1 MDEKK
6 DPWEKDGASTGT
18 DFVKKITPLGC
29 AAFAVLFLAALV
41 ACFFAA
47 RPPISGYKP
56 PHDAAYYAQSGETLT
71 ELKQELEANVFPKVN
86 GVESCEVSDGKLT
99 VTIAEDTFA
108 ATRGKILY
116 YYDKSLF
123 DFEKG

>member
-1 MDEKK
+1 MDEEKK
-6 DPWEKDGASTGT
+6 PQEKGSSHTGA

-29 AAFAVLFLAALV
+29 AAFAVLFLAAVV

-47 RPPISGYKP
+47 RPPISGYTP
-56 PHDAAYYAQSGETLT
+56 PHDAAYYTQSAETLA
-71 ELKQELEANVFPKVN
+71 ELKQELERNVFPKVG